1 MDEFGKAALRERE
14 AVRIARRQWFLL
26 DLIVCGAISAFLF
39 VIWVLAGGGFPW
51 FVITTGAR
59 AIVVAAHAAFA
70 FLLRSPEDILLQRE
84 KKERE
89 REERARSD
97 GCD

>member
-1 MDEFGKAALRERE
+1 MDEFGKAAVRERE
-14 AVRIARRQWFLL
+14 AVRIARRQWFWL
-26 DLIVCGAISAFLF
+26 DLIVWGAIGVFLF

-51 FVITTGAR
+51 FVIPTGAW

-89 REERARSD
+89 REERAERDSRR
-97 GCD
+97 